1 MPQKLILAAL
11 LGAASLL
18 ECPAGAAERDSK
30 IQQAI
35 DRRVAFLKTQ
45 QSLEGMWNFSGD
57 EDVKSNVGATALA
70 GLSLLECD
78 VSEDDPA
85 VQRAARYIRRYAPTL
100 DHTYSL
106 AAAICWAQSV
116 AEVRWVPAFFLPNSA
131 GSILEA

>member
-1 MPQKLILAAL
+1 
-11 LGAASLL
+11 
-18 ECPAGAAERDSK
+18 
-30 IQQAI
+30 
-35 DRRVAFLKTQ
+35 
-45 QSLEGMWNFSGD
+45 MWNFSGD

-106 AAAICWAQSV
+106 TAARKKTNQGLTEKTEISRRFPGLTLC
-116 AEVRWVPAFFLPNSA
+116 FLCR
-131 GSILEA
+131 L